1 MIPKLDLKN
10 LPGDSDDEELIEK
23 NKEAQLEQL
32 QQLQAQYQNPTNS
45 TPTQLINTSA
55 ELLPSNQMSNYKKI
69 SLHNQ

>member
-45 TPTQLINTSA
+45 TPT
-55 ELLPSNQMSNYKKI
+55 
-69 SLHNQ
+69 